1 MRSKEVNRIIE
12 AKGGVHVRTKGSH
25 RRYRVTANG
34 VTASTSVQQHSGDIP
49 KGTLGAIERDLEPA
63 LGKKWLQ

>member
-1 MRSKEVNRIIE
+1 V
-12 AKGGVHVRTKGSH
+12 GVHVRTKGSH
-25 RRYRVTANG
+25 RRYRVIANG

-49 KGTLGAIERDLEPA
+49 KGTLAAIERDLEPA

>member
-1 MRSKEVNRIIE
+1 M
-12 AKGGVHVRTKGSH
+12 HVRTKGSH